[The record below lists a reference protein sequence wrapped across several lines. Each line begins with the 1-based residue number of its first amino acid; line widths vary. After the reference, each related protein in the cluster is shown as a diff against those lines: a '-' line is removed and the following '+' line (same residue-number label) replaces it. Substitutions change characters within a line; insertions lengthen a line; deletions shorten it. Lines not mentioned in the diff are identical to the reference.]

1 MRHPHPDRILSVAAC
16 DINSPVDRRR
26 ARDQGS
32 TSLTIVLLTP
42 AFVVIAFMA
51 FQAAMWT
58 NARTEAR
65 AAARD
70 AAVLVA
76 RFGAAPDDV
85 EASTRAT
92 LDGRSS
98 LDVIDVD
105 VPTMSEIGVDGVV
118 TVTVTARA
126 NGIIVGTS
134 TNISVTEAVPFEEF
148 RP

>member
-1 MRHPHPDRILSVAAC
+1 MVSVIGCERISPDPDVDGRAPDR
-16 DINSPVDRRR
+16 
-26 ARDQGS
+26 GS

-42 AFVVIAFMA
+42 VFVVIAFMA

-76 RFGAAPDDV
+76 RFGAQPDDV
-85 EASTRAT
+85 EVSTRAA
-92 LDGRSS
+92 LDGTSS

-105 VPTMSEIGVDGVV
+105 VPTLQEIGVAGVV
-118 TVTVTARA
+118 SVTVTARA
-126 NGIIVGTS
+126 NGILVGTS
-134 TNISVTEAVPFEEF
+134 TEVSVTEAVPFEEF

>member
-1 MRHPHPDRILSVAAC
+1 MRRQHHDPPVTARPASRLRAVDDGRRDR
-16 DINSPVDRRR
+16 
-26 ARDQGS
+26 GS

-42 AFVVIAFMA
+42 VFVVIAFMA

-76 RFGAAPDDV
+76 RFGARPSDV

-92 LDGRSS
+92 LAGRSS
-98 LDVIDVD
+98 LEVIDVD
-105 VPTMSEIGVDGVV
+105 VPDPGEIDVDGIVSV
-118 TVTVTARA
+118 TVRARA
-126 NGIIVGTS
+126 NGILVGTS
-134 TNISVTEAVPFEEF
+134 TEISVTEAVPFEEF

>member
-1 MRHPHPDRILSVAAC
+1 MLTVFGCERNQHDPA
-16 DINSPVDRRR
+16 VDDR
-26 ARDQGS
+26 ARDRGS
-32 TSLTIVLLTP
+32 SSLTIVLLTP
-42 AFVVIAFMA
+42 VFVVVAFMA

-76 RFGAAPDDV
+76 RFGAQPDDV
-85 EASTRAT
+85 ESSTRAA
-92 LDGRSS
+92 LDGSSS

-105 VPTMSEIGVDGVV
+105 VPTLQEIGVAGVV
-118 TVTVTARA
+118 SVTVTARA
-126 NGIIVGTS
+126 NGILLGTS
-134 TNISVTEAVPFEEF
+134 TDVSVTEAVPFEEF